1 MAEQQKKYLE
11 CGQIINTHGIAG
23 KVKIDP
29 WCDSPEVLAG
39 VREYAFAQKDGS
51 FAVRKVLSA
60 SVQKRF
66 VLAAIE
72 GVTTPEEAEKLKGTV
87 IFASREAIPLPEGSF
102 FIADLVGLSVYDAD
116 SGKVYGTVSEVFNA
130 GASDIYTVKTPDGDR
145 MIPAVDEFIVSTD
158 LEKGIAVRPIEGMF
172 D

>member
-1 MAEQQKKYLE
+1 MADKQNRFLE
-11 CGQIINTHGIAG
+11 CGQIINTHGVAG

-29 WCDSPEVLAG
+29 WCDSPEVLCA
-39 VREYAFAQKDGS
+39 VKEYAFLQKDGS
-51 FAVRKVLSA
+51 FQIKKVLSS

-66 VLAAIE
+66 VLAALE
-72 GVTTPEEAEKLKGTV
+72 GVATPEEAEKLKGTV
-87 IFASREAIPLPEGSF
+87 IYASRDAIPLPEGSF
-102 FIADLVGLSVYDAD
+102 FIADLVGLPVYDAD
-116 SGKVYGTVSEVFNA
+116 TGRLYGTVGDVFNA

-145 MIPAVDEFIVSTD
+145 MIPAVDEFIISTD